1 MIFLERHK
9 SVPDYVLD
17 SLPQSFSCEK
27 ELYDFEQES
36 LCDLQQVEFRID
48 QLKGE
53 LGLCVE
59 CSSDYEKI
67 KAELSTA
74 LKARRWKRT
83 AISVLRFT
91 RSKYAS
97 ANGKAIFS
105 VRGFEAIKSLEQQL
119 LELRQDL
126 SAVRFSP
133 KYKHQ
138 IEQQLQSIESRLEKE
153 KRCRLALADRFDGFR
168 QFCLRTFFEV
178 VFKPDGYP
186 CQNLLDSLAFVKNLN
201 DAWGR
206 KP

>member
-17 SLPQSFSCEK
+17 SLPQNFSNEQ
-27 ELYDFEQES
+27 ELYDFEQNC
-36 LCDLQQVEFRID
+36 LCDLQQVEFRLD
-48 QLKGE
+48 QLKEEINLYAEG
-53 LGLCVE
+53 
-59 CSSDYEKI
+59 SINHEKI
-67 KAELSTA
+67 RDEISTA

-83 AISVLRFT
+83 AISVLRLT

-97 ANGKAIFS
+97 AHGKAIFS
-105 VRGFEAIKSLEQQL
+105 IKSDEVLKSLEQQL

-126 SAVRFSP
+126 SAVRFSR

-153 KRCRLALADRFDGFR
+153 KRCRIALTDRFDGFR
-168 QFCLRTFFEV
+168 HFCLRTFFEV